1 MASNQTFAQP
11 LVFFRLDS
19 LTTLVRS
26 RFTRQLSAFRLRIP
40 ARQAARFVCAL
51 PGALPALALLDLST
65 CNILASEV
73 EPLVAR
79 FPHLQHLVLDGC
91 NVIRGELRD
100 ADWAELGRGC
110 ALGGTRRAR
119 ERERKLKA
127 WLEANAARAI
137 LPDEPAKQCVEE
149 PGTQLA
155 ERKRKGRRGI
165 ANATITFREPSG
177 SGSSSTNSV
186 AKITVPKIRILPVY
200 PTLQSF
206 ATTTSM
212 LVTDDMRPTIR
223 SEFARGWSEGIK
235 QVRAIRSRLRTSWNN
250 GMRIMQIENSDHTA
264 GGVTIEEEGMD
275 GLEDLSRAEAEWAAD
290 DQTYECPVF
299 CLAGPGRGQDHLP
312 GCGHAVGWTVWD
324 DEM

>member
-1 MASNQTFAQP
+1 MAARQTFAQP

-51 PGALPALALLDLST
+51 PGTLPALALLDLST

-79 FPHLQHLVLDGC
+79 FPHLRHLVLDGC
-91 NVIRGELRD
+91 SVIRGELRE
-100 ADWAELGRGC
+100 ADWAELGRSC
-110 ALGGTRRAR
+110 ALGGARRAR

-127 WLEANAARAI
+127 WLEANAARAMP
-137 LPDEPAKQCVEE
+137 PDAAQQGAGE

-155 ERKRKGRRGI
+155 ERRRKGRRGI
-165 ANATITFREPSG
+165 ANATITFREPAG
-177 SGSSSTNSV
+177 SGSSSTQPAVKV
-186 AKITVPKIRILPVY
+186 AVPKIRILPVY

-212 LVTDDMRPTIR
+212 LVTDDIRPTIR

-250 GMRIMQIENSDHTA
+250 GMRIMQIEDLDHTA
-264 GGVTIEEEGMD
+264 DGTTIEEEGMD
-275 GLEDLSRAEAEWAAD
+275 GLEDLSRTEAEWAAD
-290 DQTYECPVF
+290 DKTYECPVF
-299 CLAGPGRGQDHLP
+299 CLAGPGRGRDHLP
-312 GCGHAVGWTVWD
+312 GCGHVVGWTVWD